1 MAGNAFARTAQAG
14 GSPYDEEDYMRMPP
28 RPLMNTKVGPQYEDA
43 YIFPESYGMARYIS
57 RSDAVSPSNA
67 FLNRRLTNR
76 IYGEEM
82 VTPGLRQPATDT
94 EMMEI
99 YGPEDEVAYDSI
111 GRPIPLNDP
120 RHPRNQTPGN
130 ALAPFGYPQ
139 RR

>member
-1 MAGNAFARTAQAG
+1 MAGMRGRFNVNDFLNERLRLRT
-14 GSPYDEEDYMRMPP
+14 SPAMQDYLIERELP
-28 RPLMNTKVGPQYEDA
+28 
-43 YIFPESYGMARYIS
+43 
-57 RSDAVSPSNA
+57 SPS
-67 FLNRRLTNR
+67 T
-76 IYGEEM
+76 M
-82 VTPGLRQPATDT
+82 PTDMN
-94 EMMEI
+94 MMRI

>member
-1 MAGNAFARTAQAG
+1 MAGNALARYAQAG
-14 GSPYDEEDYMRMPP
+14 GSPYDEEDYMQMPGQSSV
-28 RPLMNTKVGPQYEDA
+28 NQ
-43 YIFPESYGMARYIS
+43 
-57 RSDAVSPSNA
+57 
-67 FLNRRLTNR
+67 FLNRRLDAR
-76 IYGEEM
+76 ISPTMSDYLIEREL
-82 VTPGLRQPATDT
+82 PSPATMPTDMN
-94 EMMEI
+94 MMRI